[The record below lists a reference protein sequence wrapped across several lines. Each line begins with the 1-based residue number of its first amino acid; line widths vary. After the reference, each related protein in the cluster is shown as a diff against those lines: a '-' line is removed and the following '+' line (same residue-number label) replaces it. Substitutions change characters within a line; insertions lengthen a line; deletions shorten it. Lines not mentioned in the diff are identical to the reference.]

1 MAGKDMVIM
10 SQRELKR
17 LQVIGK
23 AAEGVI
29 KQAEA
34 GEILSLSDRQIR
46 RIIKRVREEG
56 NQGIAHKSR
65 GKPSNRGIPKK
76 VKQKAINLYR
86 EKYKGFGPTL
96 AAEKL
101 SETKGIDISDETL
114 RKWLMES
121 GDWKK
126 TRKGVKHR
134 QWRERKHYFGEMIQM
149 DGSHHDWFEGRGP
162 KCVLM
167 GYIDDATGIVFGRFY
182 GYEGTIPAFDSFKQY
197 IKRYGIP
204 VKVYLDRHTTYKSPR
219 KDAYEWEPEALS
231 QFERAMKEL
240 GVELIHASTPQA
252 KGRVERL
259 FRTLQDRLVKEMRL
273 RGISSI
279 EQANEFL
286 KEYLPAYNR
295 KFVVRPKEQGDLHRG
310 VPKGMRLDDIL
321 CIKTERTLRNDF
333 TVAHNGKLYQIEDN
347 IKAGKVIVIERIN
360 GSMSIMHKDTSLK
373 FKEITDRPQK
383 QQKQRSMRRPKNK
396 YKPPVNHPWRRIGIK
411 VHGGQKMA
419 IGK

>member
-1 MAGKDMVIM
+1 MAGKDIVIM

-56 NQGIAHKSR
+56 NHGIAHKSR
-65 GKPSNRGIPKK
+65 GRPSNRGIPEK
-76 VKQKAINLYR
+76 VKQKAVNLYR

-121 GDWKK
+121 GDWEK
-126 TRKGVKHR
+126 TRKGVQHR

-197 IKRYGIP
+197 IKKYGIP

-231 QFERAMKEL
+231 QFERAMKEF
-240 GVELIHASTPQA
+240 GVELIHAGSPQA

-273 RGISSI
+273 SGISSI

-295 KFVVRPKEQGDLHRG
+295 KFAIRPKEQGNLHRG

-321 CIKTERTLRNDF
+321 CIKTERILRNDF
-333 TVAHNGKLYQIEDN
+333 TVAHNGKLYQIKDN

-360 GSMSIMHKDTSLK
+360 GSMTIMHKDTSLK

-383 QQKQRSMRRPKNK
+383 QQKQRSVRRPKNK